1 MMLGRIQALVS
12 DTTSGVYYR
21 EGKNHQVPDFL
32 SRYHAP
38 QISEIMAFTE
48 NKDYKPPYHKNFYRS
63 IPKDEYGPT
72 LEQPIAFT

>member
-38 QISEIMAFTE
+38 QISKIIRV
-48 NKDYKPPYHKNFYRS
+48 NQ
-63 IPKDEYGPT
+63 PKLTAQHRFHLNNGGLDKV
-72 LEQPIAFT
+72 LNQKI